1 MAWIKFPFLGKLK
14 TKQWGRLDRPIR
26 KGLVTTKLRTLLLA
40 ALLLL
45 SGCGP
50 SRDPRTHEIA
60 IIAREEGSG
69 TRGAFAALMG
79 MEVSGGDSTLDT
91 AEISNSTAVVTLT
104 VAGDPCAIGY
114 VSLGALSPDVKPLR
128 VDGVFPS
135 AEAVSQGAYGLYRP
149 FSVCFRAER
158 LTALE
163 SDFLQYLQ
171 SPAAREIIAAE
182 GYLPPAADPVP
193 YIPALVSGHL
203 SISGSTSVAAVME
216 ILAQHY
222 RALHPGVTTDLQQT
236 GSGAGIAAAAEGSCQ
251 FGMSSRTLTEAEL
264 SQGLTEVPIALDGI
278 AVIVHPENPLED
290 VSPETLRNIFTGG
303 YTRWSQVP

>member
-1 MAWIKFPFLGKLK
+1 MGTLK
-14 TKQWGRLDRPIR
+14 GKQWGRLNCPIR
-26 KGLVTTKLRTLLLA
+26 KGLITTKLRVLLLA
-40 ALLLL
+40 LLLLL

-50 SRDPRTHEIA
+50 SRDPHTHEIA
-60 IIAREEGSG
+60 VIAREEGSG
-69 TRGAFAALMG
+69 TRGAFAALTG
-79 MEVSGGDSTLDT
+79 MEIFGGDSTLDT

-114 VSLGALSPDVKPLR
+114 VSLGALGSGVKPLR

-135 AEAVSQGAYGLYRP
+135 AKALQTGDYGLYRP
-149 FSVCFRAER
+149 FSVCFRSDR

-163 SDFLQYLQ
+163 MDFLQYLQ
-171 SPAAREIIAAE
+171 SSAAREVLTDE
-182 GYLPPAADPVP
+182 GYLSPAAAAAAYTPNS
-193 YIPALVSGHL
+193 VSGHL

-216 ILAQHY
+216 VLVQQY
-222 RALHPGVTTDLQQT
+222 QALHPNVTADLQQT

-251 FGMSSRTLTEAEL
+251 IGMSSRTLTEAEL

-290 VSPETLRNIFTGG
+290 VSLETLRLIFTGG
-303 YTRWSQVP
+303 YTHWSQVP